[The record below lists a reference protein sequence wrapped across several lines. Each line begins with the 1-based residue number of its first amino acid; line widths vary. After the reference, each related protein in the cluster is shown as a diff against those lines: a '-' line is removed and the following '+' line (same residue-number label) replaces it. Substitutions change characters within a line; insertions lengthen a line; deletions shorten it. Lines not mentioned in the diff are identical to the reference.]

1 MSKHL
6 HWNSSPHAADGAEGT
21 AFSAKLKAHTLS
33 AQKNGLAKKKRKERE
48 RKKGGGE
55 RRTEDEKKNP
65 KAKHDEYTQVSSFYT
80 VQHVWRYLG
89 V

>member
-33 AQKNGLAKKKRKERE
+33 AQKNGLAKKKGKKEKEKRGEE
-48 RKKGGGE
+48 RGEQRTKK
-55 RRTEDEKKNP
+55 RTQRLNMMNIHK
-65 KAKHDEYTQVSSFYT
+65 
-80 VQHVWRYLG
+80 
-89 V
+89 